1 MHYCG
6 YCSSHCHIVC
16 NLLINLLS
24 FSCVAIKNNT
34 LCIQCFVKNMMQYL
48 KLREDLRKVGNW
60 LEVNPEAFTL
70 TLVWI
75 GCACTLHNFLHKYVH
90 AVGLVMLKME
100 TSSNCSTVS
109 SLKSNVFMTTLYSNT
124 CMVNP

>member
-1 MHYCG
+1 MYTVFCEKHDAVLKIKRRFKK
-6 YCSSHCHIVC
+6 SWKLVC
-16 NLLINLLS
+16 
-24 FSCVAIKNNT
+24 K
-34 LCIQCFVKNMMQYL
+34 
-48 KLREDLRKVGNW
+48 
-60 LEVNPEAFTL
+60 PEAFTL

-109 SLKSNVFMTTLYSNT
+109 SLQSNVSMTTLYSNT
-124 CMVNP
+124 CMVMQPLNAQ